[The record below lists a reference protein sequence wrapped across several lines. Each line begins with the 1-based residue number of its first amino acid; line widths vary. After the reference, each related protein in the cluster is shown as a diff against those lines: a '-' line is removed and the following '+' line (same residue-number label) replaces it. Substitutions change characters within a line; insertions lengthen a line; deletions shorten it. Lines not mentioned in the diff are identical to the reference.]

1 MKKNMILLC
10 IFILGF
16 SIILISYGVKR
27 FTASKQSCSIGQ
39 LLLDQS
45 AYPPDTI
52 FDNIMSPVDESPKES
67 ASRSSYYHESWIR
80 ELIIQY
86 RSIPKA
92 YEIFV
97 DRQSHTFN
105 PNRVYYGWEAPSI
118 LEADDIS
125 ANQYEI
131 GCGNVKNFGNRCI
144 LLAQYEEYVILFSVD
159 ISSNG
164 VTRELFRD
172 LVLKI
177 DDRMSACVSQ

>member
-1 MKKNMILLC
+1 VKNNIVLLC
-10 IFILGF
+10 ICILGF
-16 SIILISYGVKR
+16 SIILIRYGVKR
-27 FTASKQSCSIGQ
+27 ITASTQSCSIQQ

-45 AYPPDTI
+45 DYPPDTI
-52 FDNIMSPVDESPKES
+52 FDNINSPVDESPKES

-80 ELIIQY
+80 ELVIKY
-86 RSIPKA
+86 RSIDRA

-97 DRQSHTFN
+97 SHQDSVFS
-105 PNRVYYGWEAPSI
+105 PNEVYYGWEVPSI

-159 ISSNG
+159 ISRNG

-172 LVLKI
+172 LVKKV
-177 DDRMSACVSQ
+177 DDRMTSCLSQ